1 MVQRAGGFR
10 CKTRH
15 ALRKVPR
22 TSGKVA
28 VTRLL
33 QKFEIG
39 DIVAMDPEPTI
50 HGGMPHPRYKNRVGV
65 IIARQGSAYKVKI
78 NDGNATKIMI
88 AAPVHLK
95 KVGVK

>member
-28 VTRLL
+28 VTRQL
-33 QKFEIG
+33 QQFNIG
-39 DIVAMDPEPTI
+39 DAVTLTPEPAI
-50 HGGMPHPRYKNRVGV
+50 HNGMPHPRYKNRTG
-65 IIARQGSAYKVKI
+65 KI
-78 NDGNATKIMI
+78 VEKRGTSYVVQVRDGDSTKMLI
-88 AAPVHLK
+88 AAPIHLRR
-95 KVGVK
+95 VK